1 VEEKFDVV
9 VVGGGLA
16 GLTLASALSDAGH
29 PTAVLEARKSVT
41 PVKRAMSLAPNGLEV
56 LEKLHLLSDIEA
68 IGRKI
73 RVVKYLKIPGEL
85 LVAYDYSLLGG
96 TKKNY
101 LLAFLPHELEW
112 ILRKRAEE
120 KQVKIYEGASFDA
133 FLRENGQVSGVRAT
147 VDGARLNLTSK
158 VVVGADGGRSM
169 VRQAA
174 GIRAN
179 SEQYKSSYL
188 VTVAD
193 AVGDSQA
200 EATHYLARGR
210 MLGNFPLRHGRYL
223 FYYLREGTFESLKAN
238 GLERFKMELSTLAP
252 ELTGCLEAANSWNDF
267 SYLIPQEA
275 RVDSWVAD
283 HVALVGDAAH
293 SIEPSLGQGG
303 SLALSDVDA
312 LLPVLDICFAK
323 SNFSATA
330 LKTYEA
336 ARRPQTEMLQRMA
349 ELTATLMNTHN
360 GVVEWLRDRTMRRMQ
375 RNRRSMMLALE
386 TASGMKR
393 NIGLTDKLRLAG
405 FL

>member
-1 VEEKFDVV
+1 MEEKFDVV

-29 PTAVLEARKSVT
+29 PTAVLEARRSVA
-41 PVKRAMSLAPNGLEV
+41 PVKRGMSLAPNGLDV

-73 RVVKYLKIPGEL
+73 RVVKYLKSPGEL
-85 LVAYDYSLLGG
+85 LVAYDYSFLGG
-96 TKKNY
+96 TKNY
-101 LLAFLPHELEW
+101 LLAFLPHELEA

-120 KQVKIYEGASFDA
+120 KQVKIYDGASFDA
-133 FLRENGQVSGVRAT
+133 FLRDNGQVSGVRAT

-169 VRQAA
+169 VRQAV

-193 AVGDSQA
+193 VVGDSQA
-200 EATHYLARGR
+200 EATHYLASGR

-223 FYYLREGTFESLKAN
+223 FYYLPEGTFESLKAN
-238 GLERFKMELSTLAP
+238 GLERFKMNLSTLAP
-252 ELTGCLEAANSWNDF
+252 DLTGCLESVNSWNDF
-267 SYLIPQEA
+267 SYLIPQHA

-312 LLPVLDICFAK
+312 LVKVLDICFAK
-323 SNFSATA
+323 SDFSATA
-330 LKTYEA
+330 LKSYEA
-336 ARRPQTEMLQRMA
+336 ARKPQTEMLQRMA
-349 ELTATLMNTHN
+349 ELTAMLMNTDN